1 MASVARGAF
10 RKLVPRA
17 LGVALLGGVAVAVA
31 VDAGADSSPA
41 ACKPHAELAP
51 ERLLRRL
58 SIDLRGVVPDVSEYD
73 QVKGV
78 DDIPD
83 AVIDA
88 YLASDA
94 FRVQMRRYHESL
106 LWTNPSAILT
116 SVFFGLGTT
125 TFPSGNKVFH
135 VTSSAQRKLY
145 RGGDGT
151 HACID
156 KPQSDFANGGY
167 DPVTGAVVTE
177 PQGND
182 PVGPVVA
189 DGWVEVHPY
198 WDPDPNAKI
207 KVCAF
212 DAQATET
219 YTLPP
224 GDADAGEHTC
234 DEALAEGKS
243 KSCGCGPALAYCMVN
258 SVQQPIL
265 DAMREQL
272 LRVVDDHTTGGAPYS
287 ELLTTKRAYVNG
299 PLVHYFKYLAARQT
313 TVRVQDM
320 YRPEDGPLPDLGY
333 LQKDDWVAVDRAF
346 PHAGIL
352 TLPAFLLRFQT
363 NRGRANRYR
372 IAFEGQYFEPP
383 STKDSACD
391 AEGEDLT
398 RRCVCRNCHSTL
410 EPLAAFF
417 GKFTEAGTMS
427 MHTFTTAFD
436 TQKACAKSGPLMS
449 NAWCDRFYVPVA
461 NEVDPDIRPYT
472 LKPLR
477 YADAAHPLIEPHF
490 DAGPA
495 GLAKEDIDSGTFH
508 KIATRQLFEFLMKR
522 EPNLD
527 PTSPDSEIAIL
538 DALATDFR
546 AHDDLRK
553 LVKAIVSLP
562 AYRRAP

>member
-1 MASVARGAF
+1 MRLRSKIAA
-10 RKLVPRA
+10 LVA
-17 LGVALLGGVAVAVA
+17 LGGGVVAVALT
-31 VDAGADSSPA
+31 AGADGAPKLE
-41 ACKPHAELAP
+41 CKAHAELSP

-58 SIDLRGVVPDVSEYD
+58 SIDLRGVVPDVTEYE
-73 QVKGV
+73 QVKGL
-78 DDIPD
+78 DEIPD
-83 AVIDA
+83 AVIDG

-94 FRVQMRRYHESL
+94 FRLQMRRHHESL

-116 SVFFGLGTT
+116 SVFLGLGST

-135 VTSSAQRKLY
+135 VTSSSQRKLY

-156 KPQSDFANGGY
+156 KPQSDLGANGGY
-167 DPVTGAVVTE
+167 DLATGLPMTE
-177 PQGND
+177 PQGSD

-189 DGWVEVHPY
+189 EGWVEIHPY
-198 WDPDPNAKI
+198 WEPDPNTKI

-219 YTLPP
+219 YTLPAS
-224 GDADAGEHTC
+224 DADAGVHTC

-243 KSCGCGPALAYCMVN
+243 KTCGCGPNLDYCMITG
-258 SVQQPIL
+258 SVQQPVL

-272 LRVVDDHTTGGAPYS
+272 LRVVDDHTVGGEPYS
-287 ELLTTKRAYVNG
+287 GILTTKRTYFNG

-320 YRPEDGPLPDLGY
+320 YRPEDGPLPDLDF
-333 LQKDDWVAVDRAF
+333 LQKDDWTAVDRAF

-372 IAFEGQYFEPP
+372 VAFRGEYFEPP
-383 STKDSACD
+383 SPKDTACET
-391 AEGEDLT
+391 EGEDLT
-398 RRCVCRNCHSTL
+398 KRCVCRNCHNLL

-427 MHTFTTAFD
+427 MHSFSTSFD
-436 TQKACAKSGPLMS
+436 SQKACAKSGPLTS

-461 NEVDPDIRPYT
+461 DMVDPDIRPYT

-477 YADAAHPLIEPHF
+477 YADADHPLVQTHF
-490 DAGPA
+490 DAGPE
-495 GLAKEDIDSGTFH
+495 GLAKEDIESGVFH
-508 KIATRQLFEFLMKR
+508 KVAARQMFELLMKR
-522 EPNLD
+522 EANLD
-527 PTSPDSEIAIL
+527 PTSPDAEIGIL
-538 DALATDFR
+538 DQLAADFR
-546 AHDDLRK
+546 ANDDLKK